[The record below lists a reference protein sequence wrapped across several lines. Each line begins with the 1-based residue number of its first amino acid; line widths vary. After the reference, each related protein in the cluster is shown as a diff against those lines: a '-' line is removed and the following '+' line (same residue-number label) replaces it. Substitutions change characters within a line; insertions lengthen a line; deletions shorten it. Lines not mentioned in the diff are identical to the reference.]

1 MPPRYL
7 LDENLRGPLWRAC
20 RQHNSRGQMPI
31 DIVRVGDAAC
41 PALGSLDPE
50 VLVWAEGAGRIVVTF
65 DKSSLAAHL
74 ADHLRSGHHS
84 PGIFTVRRLSSVARV
99 VDFLVAAA
107 YASEDY
113 EWQDRIEFIG

>member
-20 RQHNSRGQMPI
+20 RQHNARGQLPI

-65 DKSSLAAHL
+65 DKSTLAAHL
-74 ADHLRSGHHS
+74 ADHLRSGHLPRESSLFVADQAWHE
-84 PGIFTVRRLSSVARV
+84 LST
-99 VDFLVAAA
+99 FL
-107 YASEDY
+107 
-113 EWQDRIEFIG
+113 